1 MSRIWR
7 IAAVLLIAGALLAW
21 GMGALDPLLARFE
34 PEALRALVAR
44 AGPFGPA
51 LVVALMCA
59 AVVASP
65 LPSAP
70 IAVAAGAAYG
80 HWLGAALVA
89 AGSVLGATI
98 AFLIAR
104 HLGRDAVRKLLG
116 HDLDRGLLGSQNA
129 LMLIV
134 FVSRLMPFVSFDAIS
149 YAAGLS
155 ALHLWRFVI
164 ATVAGIMPA
173 SFVLAHL
180 GAAAMDGDI
189 RGAAIVAGGL
199 GLLTGGSLLLL
210 ALKGRKRTEKTL

>member
-1 MSRIWR
+1 
-7 IAAVLLIAGALLAW
+7 VLVIG
-21 GMGALDPLLARFE
+21 
-34 PEALRALVAR
+34 
-44 AGPFGPA
+44 
-51 LVVALMCA
+51 LMCL

-80 HWLGAALVA
+80 DWLGTALVA
-89 AGSVLGATI
+89 AGAVLGATI

-104 HLGRDAVRKLLG
+104 YLGRDAVRRLLG
-116 HDLDRGLLGSQNA
+116 RAIDRGLLGSQNA
-129 LMLIV
+129 LTLIV

-155 ALHLWRFVI
+155 VLHLWRFVI

-180 GAAAMDGDI
+180 GATAMEGDI
-189 RGAAIVAGGL
+189 RGAAIAAAGL
-199 GLLTGGSLLLL
+199 GFLTGGSVLIL
-210 ALKGRKRTEKTL
+210 ALKGRKRAKETA

>member
-1 MSRIWR
+1 MSRTLGIVALAVMA
-7 IAAVLLIAGALLAW
+7 AAVLAWAL
-21 GMGALDPLLARFE
+21 GALDPLLQRFE

-44 AGPFGPA
+44 AGPWGPV
-51 LVVALMCA
+51 LVIGLMCL

-80 HWLGAALVA
+80 DWLGTALVA
-89 AGSVLGATI
+89 AGAVLGATI

-104 HLGRDAVRKLLG
+104 YLGRDAVRRLLG
-116 HDLDRGLLGSQNA
+116 RAIDRGLLGSQNA
-129 LMLIV
+129 LTLIV

-155 ALHLWRFVI
+155 VLHLWRFVI

-180 GAAAMDGDI
+180 GATAMEGDI
-189 RGAAIVAGGL
+189 RGAAIAAAGL
-199 GLLTGGSLLLL
+199 GFLTGGSVLIL
-210 ALKGRKRTEKTL
+210 ALKGRKRAKETA

>member
-1 MSRIWR
+1 MSRTWR
-7 IAAVLLIAGALLAW
+7 LAAALLIAAALLAW
-21 GMGALDPLLARFE
+21 ALGAFDPLLARFE
-34 PEALRALVAR
+34 PASVRALVAR
-44 AGPFGPA
+44 AGPWGPV
-51 LVVALMCA
+51 LVVGLMCL

-89 AGSVLGATI
+89 TGSVLGATI

-104 HLGRDAVRKLLG
+104 YLGRDAVRKLLG
-116 HDLDRGLLGSQNA
+116 HDVERGLLGSQNA
-129 LMLIV
+129 LTLIV

-180 GAAAMDGDI
+180 GAAAIDGDI

-199 GLLTGGSLLLL
+199 GLLTGGSLLIL
-210 ALKGRKRTEKTL
+210 ALKGRKRTEETA